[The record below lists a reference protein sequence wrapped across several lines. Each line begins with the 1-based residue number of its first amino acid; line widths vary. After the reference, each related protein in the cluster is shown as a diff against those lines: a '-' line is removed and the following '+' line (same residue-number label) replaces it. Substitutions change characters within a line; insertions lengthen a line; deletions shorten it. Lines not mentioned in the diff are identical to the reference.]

1 MDIKVLLDAVS
12 VVGFPIVM
20 CLIFIYYVKYLTD
33 KNAEQIDKLT
43 DQHRQEMNEVTKAVE
58 NNTLALTRL
67 IEKLDK
73 E

>member
-33 KNAEQIDKLT
+33 KNAEQIEKLQN
-43 DQHRQEMNEVTKAVE
+43 QHRQETSELTKAVE

-67 IEKLDK
+67 LDKLDK

>member
-33 KNAEQIDKLT
+33 KNAEQIDKLQ
-43 DQHRQEMNEVTKAVE
+43 DQHRQETSELTKAVE

-67 IEKLDK
+67 LDKLDK

>member
-20 CLIFIYYVKYLTD
+20 CLVFMYYVKYLTD
-33 KNAEQIDKLT
+33 KNAEQIDRLQN
-43 DQHRQEMNEVTKAVE
+43 QHKQETTEMTKAIE
-58 NNTLALTRL
+58 NNTLALTKL
-67 IEKLDK
+67 IDKLGG

>member
-33 KNAEQIDKLT
+33 KNAEQIDKLN
-43 DQHRQEMNEVTKAVE
+43 DQHRQETSELTKAVE

-67 IEKLDK
+67 LDKLDK

>member
-33 KNAEQIDKLT
+33 TNRDQINQLQQ
-43 DQHRQEMNEVTKAVE
+43 QHRQETSELTKAVE

-67 IEKLDK
+67 IEKIDK

>member
-1 MDIKVLLDAVS
+1 MDIKLLLDAVS

-20 CLIFIYYVKYLTD
+20 CLIFIYYVKYLNDTNRD
-33 KNAEQIDKLT
+33 QINQLQA
-43 DQHRQEMNEVTKAVE
+43 QHRQETSELTKAVE

>member
-43 DQHRQEMNEVTKAVE
+43 DQHRQETSELTKAVE

-67 IEKLDK
+67 LDKLDK

>member
-20 CLIFIYYVKYLTD
+20 CLIFIYYVKYLNDTNRD
-33 KNAEQIDKLT
+33 QINQLQA
-43 DQHRQEMNEVTKAVE
+43 QHRQETSELTKAVE

>member
-1 MDIKVLLDAVS
+1 MDIKLLLDAIS

-20 CLIFIYYVKYLTD
+20 CLIFIYYVKYLNDTNRD
-33 KNAEQIDKLT
+33 QINQLQV
-43 DQHRQEMNEVTKAVE
+43 QHRQETSELTKAVE

-67 IEKLDK
+67 LDKLDK

>member
-20 CLIFIYYVKYLTD
+20 CLVFMYYVKYLTD
-33 KNAEQIDKLT
+33 KNAEQIERLQS
-43 DQHRQEMNEVTKAVE
+43 QHKQETTEMTKAIE
-58 NNTLALTRL
+58 NNTLALTKL
-67 IEKLDK
+67 IDKLGG

>member
-20 CLIFIYYVKYLTD
+20 CLVFMYYVKYLTD
-33 KNAEQIDKLT
+33 KNSEQIDRIT
-43 DQHRQEMNEVTKAVE
+43 EQHREETKELTKAVE

-67 IEKLDK
+67 IEKIDK

>member
-20 CLIFIYYVKYLTD
+20 CLIFIYYVKYLNDTNRD
-33 KNAEQIDKLT
+33 QINQLQE
-43 DQHRQEMNEVTKAVE
+43 QHRQETSELTKAVE

-67 IEKLDK
+67 LDKLDK

>member
-20 CLIFIYYVKYLTD
+20 CLIFIYYVKYLNDTNRD
-33 KNAEQIDKLT
+33 QINQLQL
-43 DQHRQEMNEVTKAVE
+43 QHRQETSELTKAVE

>member
-1 MDIKVLLDAVS
+1 MDFKVLLDAVS

-33 KNAEQIDKLT
+33 KNAEQIEKLQ
-43 DQHRQEMNEVTKAVE
+43 DQHRQETSELTKAVE

-67 IEKLDK
+67 LDKLDK

>member
-12 VVGFPIVM
+12 LVGFPIVM

-33 KNAEQIDKLT
+33 KNAEQIDKMQT
-43 DQHRQEMNEVTKAVE
+43 QHRQETSELTKAVE

>member
-33 KNAEQIDKLT
+33 KNAEQIEKLQ
-43 DQHRQEMNEVTKAVE
+43 DQHRQETSELTKAVE

-67 IEKLDK
+67 LDKLDK

>member
-20 CLIFIYYVKYLTD
+20 CLIFIYYVKYLND
-33 KNAEQIDKLT
+33 ANREQINQLQL
-43 DQHRQEMNEVTKAVE
+43 QHRQETTEMTKAIE
-58 NNTLALTRL
+58 NNTIALTKL
-67 IEKLDK
+67 IDKLGG

>member
-20 CLIFIYYVKYLTD
+20 CLVFMYYVKYLTD
-33 KNAEQIDKLT
+33 KNSEQIDRIT
-43 DQHRQEMNEVTKAVE
+43 EQHREETKELTKAVE
-58 NNTLALTRL
+58 NNTLVVTQLLDRL
-67 IEKLDK
+67 GK

>member
-20 CLIFIYYVKYLTD
+20 CLVFMYYVKYLTD
-33 KNAEQIDKLT
+33 KNAEQIDRLQS
-43 DQHRQEMNEVTKAVE
+43 QHKQETTEMTKAIE
-58 NNTLALTRL
+58 NNTLALTKL
-67 IEKLDK
+67 IDKLGG